1 MPEAQQ
7 ISVKTSNTDK
17 ALTDA
22 LRAGGVPKEGLAAAV
37 ALVRDLSA
45 KKLKPVRG
53 FPKGTPVFD
62 TVSVEVHATADQLS
76 EILPF
81 LSRPDIRGV
90 NILINGIPFPDI
102 YRVQFDVNAQ
112 R

>member
-1 MPEAQQ
+1 MPEAQT
-7 ISVKTSNTDK
+7 IAVRSSGVDK

-45 KKLKPVRG
+45 KGLKPVRG

-62 TVSVEVHATADQLS
+62 MVTVEAHATPDQLGA
-76 EILPF
+76 ILPF
-81 LSRPDIRGV
+81 LARADIRAV
-90 NILINGIPFPDI
+90 NILTNGIPIPDI
-102 YRVQFDVNAQ
+102 YRVQFDVNVQ